1 MKHITTQDEQLKAVV
16 HQAKNTQRD
25 DILQYVIKLTVPLLL
40 AESIAAV
47 IVILMLAAK
56 LAKEV
61 QL

>member
-25 DILQYVIKLTVPLLL
+25 DILQYVIKLNVPLLL